1 MSREGRNVLNGG
13 RISSSSIYLTVISA
27 ILTGILQPRQPWK
40 FDNVVHSPHVCRV
53 VFILQIARL
62 KWVLNNKSIYNTKYH
77 NLFWEKRR
85 TKRISWN
92 VYLVSRLPKSQ
103 DLNTSMSVATWHNYS
118 LQFIDQI
125 WNITWWTAL
134 LPDGQTDKYSVNF
147 QLTRLGLVPPPGP
160 GPAPSLEN
168 ILIEV
173 ARSYLL
179 PQILH
184 TSIHY
189 ECIFRILNSMKRP

>member
-1 MSREGRNVLNGG
+1 MNYNSPISIYVTQPNAAIFSENNQENILE
-13 RISSSSIYLTVISA
+13 RISALQV
-27 ILTGILQPRQPWK
+27 TG
-40 FDNVVHSPHVCRV
+40 S
-53 VFILQIARL
+53 
-62 KWVLNNKSIYNTKYH
+62 KY
-77 NLFWEKRR
+77 
-85 TKRISWN
+85 
-92 VYLVSRLPKSQ
+92 
-103 DLNTSMSVATWHNYS
+103 SMSVATWHNYS

-189 ECIFRILNSMKRP
+189 ECIFRILNSMKRPSLLRIYLWVKRQGEREHYKV